1 LLKVY
6 KLLFLGNSAY
16 YNEQETDW
24 LRRPSSYQD
33 NTERRSTP
41 YCLATNMLQGKKNGT
56 RVHGLVILNNLCE

>member
-24 LRRPSSYQD
+24 LRRP
-33 NTERRSTP
+33 
-41 YCLATNMLQGKKNGT
+41 
-56 RVHGLVILNNLCE
+56 